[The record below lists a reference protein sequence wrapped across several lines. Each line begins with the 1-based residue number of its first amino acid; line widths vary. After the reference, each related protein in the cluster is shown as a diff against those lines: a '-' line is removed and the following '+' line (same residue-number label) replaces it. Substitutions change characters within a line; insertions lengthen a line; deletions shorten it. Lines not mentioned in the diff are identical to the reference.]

1 MTHPDLPSPRRSEPP
16 RVELGLMSHYHRLIE
31 HKSIERESR
40 FEDMQVIGRGGQG
53 IVFRCE
59 RSGADGFRSPVALKI
74 FSPAVY
80 SSSSDYEMDMERMAS
95 VAMKASP
102 LQNHQLLHVHNIIHK
117 ARIRIMVMEWVNGY
131 DLHHLLSPATLDLLR
146 SRVSPAQWA
155 NLNDVVITE
164 GSQQSRLKPGIA
176 IRILRECL
184 TGLAALHKVGVAHGD
199 IKPSN
204 VMVKLTGNVKLVDFG
219 SAVDLHAFSSRIA
232 CTPAY
237 AAPEILDGS
246 MNSPQSDLASLGYV
260 LVEILSGCILFL
272 QKDSLEI
279 LNKKKLSLPDR
290 LKEILPP
297 DVVRNRDL
305 MDLCHALVNP
315 NPDSRMTS
323 AEEANIVW
331 AANLHRQLVKTDL
344 DSEYENDLRIW
355 MESLPPKPPIDSAPP
370 TADPAPRLSDGT
382 AAGGATTELSE
393 SPIPS

>member
-1 MTHPDLPSPRRSEPP
+1 
-16 RVELGLMSHYHRLIE
+16 
-31 HKSIERESR
+31 
-40 FEDMQVIGRGGQG
+40 MQVIGRGGQG

-117 ARIRIMVMEWVNGY
+117 DRIRIMVMEWVNGY

-164 GSQQSRLKPGIA
+164 GPQQSRLKPGIA

-184 TGLAALHKVGVAHGD
+184 TGLAALHKAGVAHGD

-219 SAVDLHAFSSRIA
+219 SAVDLHAFSSPIA
-232 CTPAY
+232 CTQP
-237 AAPEILDGS
+237 
-246 MNSPQSDLASLGYV
+246 MQPQKS
-260 LVEILSGCILFL
+260 
-272 QKDSLEI
+272 
-279 LNKKKLSLPDR
+279 
-290 LKEILPP
+290 
-297 DVVRNRDL
+297 
-305 MDLCHALVNP
+305 
-315 NPDSRMTS
+315 
-323 AEEANIVW
+323 
-331 AANLHRQLVKTDL
+331 
-344 DSEYENDLRIW
+344 W
-355 MESLPPKPPIDSAPP
+355 MG
-370 TADPAPRLSDGT
+370 R
-382 AAGGATTELSE
+382 
-393 SPIPS
+393 